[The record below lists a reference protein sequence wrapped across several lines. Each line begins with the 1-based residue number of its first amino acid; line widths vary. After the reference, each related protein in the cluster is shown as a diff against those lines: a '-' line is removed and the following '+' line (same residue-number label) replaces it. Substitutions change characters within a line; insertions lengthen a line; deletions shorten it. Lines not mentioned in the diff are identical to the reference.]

1 LRKFFGWSAA
11 TVLLVVIA
19 GGLIFYRYPLWVNDQ
34 FLRVHLWRSHV
45 RSEYVQV
52 GSYRLHYL
60 EAVPA
65 DGSEG
70 TPLVLVHGLG
80 ARGEDWSELIPRLAA
95 AGFHVYAPDLL
106 GFGRSPRADVSY
118 SIPLQ
123 EETVVGFIRAIH
135 LGRADVGGWSMG
147 GWIAMKLTLDHPE
160 MVDRLVL
167 YDSAGVYFPASEDAD
182 LFTPTELA
190 GVRRL
195 VAMLYPHPAQMPD
208 FVGQALLRAIAAN
221 GWVIQRSME
230 EMMAGRDLLDFRLQ
244 EIDRPTLVI
253 WGSHDDLIP
262 LESGDRIHER
272 IPNSSM
278 AVIEGCGHMA
288 PAECWRPVLQATVEF
303 LRAQPPME
311 GGRRLFPEER
321 K

>member
-1 LRKFFGWSAA
+1 M
-11 TVLLVVIA
+11 VVV
-19 GGLIFYRYPLWVNDQ
+19 GGLVFYFDPLWVTDQ
-34 FLRVHLWRSHV
+34 FLGVHLWRRHV
-45 RSEYVQV
+45 RSEYAMV

-65 DGSEG
+65 DGRDG
-70 TPLVLVHGLG
+70 TPLLLVHGLG
-80 ARGEDWSELIPRLAA
+80 ARGEDWSELIPRLAE

-106 GFGRSPRADVSY
+106 GFGRSPRMDLSY

-123 EETVVGFIRAIH
+123 EETMVGFLRAMH
-135 LGRADVGGWSMG
+135 LEKADVGGWSMG
-147 GWIAMKLTLDHPE
+147 GWIAMKLALDHPE

-182 LFTPTELA
+182 LFTPTDLA

-195 VAMLYPHPAQMPD
+195 VSMLYPHPAQMPD
-208 FVGQALLRAIAAN
+208 FVGRALLRAIATN
-221 GWVIQRSME
+221 GWVIRRSME

-244 EIDRPTLVI
+244 LIDRPTLVV

-262 LESGDRIHER
+262 LKVGDGIHER

-303 LRAQPPME
+303 LRAQPPMQ
-311 GGRRLFPEER
+311 GGRTVVPGEKKE
-321 K
+321 